1 MDFTLDSEHKA
12 LGEAVREMASRRGA
26 RPSATGA
33 GPRPHDAE
41 LWAAMAETGLLGLPF
56 SEDAGGFGASAVEV
70 FVAARELGRAGV
82 QSAYPDALL
91 ANSLLAAAGD
101 DLVGSAVSGEALVL
115 PALAEP
121 MRAFSPV
128 PEGVTATVSGDG
140 AAVSGTK
147 GPVPSGAA
155 ATHAVVSARVDDGSA
170 EGGSGEQGETVLV
183 LVDEPRVEND
193 VLVLDGADARIL
205 LRGADADRALADA
218 LALASVVL
226 AGQALGAMESAMTMT
241 SDYLRTRKQFGVP
254 LAAFQALT
262 HRAADMYVS
271 LELARSTAMYLAM
284 SVAEGDTD
292 PALVSRCRVV
302 LARTGRHLGQE
313 AIQLHGGIGVTAEYA
328 VGHLTAMLTA
338 IERTYGDPR
347 QHLGWLAAR
356 VADYE
361 TVGVLT

>member
-1 MDFTLDSEHKA
+1 MDFTIDNEQKA
-12 LGEAVREMASRRGA
+12 LAEAVREMAGRRSIE
-26 RPSATGA
+26 PSANGA
-33 GPRPHDAE
+33 GPRPHDPR

-56 SEDAGGFGASAVEV
+56 AEDVGGFGASAVEV

-82 QSAYPDALL
+82 QSPYADALL
-91 ANSLLAAAGD
+91 ASSLLAAARD
-101 DLVGSAVSGEALVL
+101 DLLADAVSGAALVL

-121 MRAFSPV
+121 RRAFAAV
-128 PEGVTATVSGDG
+128 PGGVTATEAESRWTVDG
-140 AAVSGTK
+140 VK
-147 GPVPSGAA
+147 GPIPFGAA
-155 ATHAVVSARVDDGSA
+155 ASHAVVSARAGD
-170 EGGSGEQGETVLV
+170 ETVL
-183 LVDEPRVEND
+183 LLLDGPRVESD
-193 VLVLDGADARIL
+193 VLRLEQASGRIL
-205 LRGADADRALADA
+205 LRGAEADRALTDA

-226 AGQALGAMESAMTMT
+226 AAQALGAMEAALTMT
-241 SDYLRTRKQFGVP
+241 TDYLRTRKQFGVP

-292 PALVSRCRVV
+292 PAAVARCRVV
-302 LARTGRHLGQE
+302 LARTGRHIGQE

-338 IERTYGDPR
+338 IERTYGDTR
-347 QHLGWLAAR
+347 QHLGALAAGIG
-356 VADYE
+356 DHG

>member
-1 MDFTLDSEHKA
+1 MDFTLDAEHKA
-12 LGEAVREMASRRGA
+12 LGEAVRQMASRRGA
-26 RPSATGA
+26 QPSESGA

-41 LWAAMAETGLLGLPF
+41 LWSAMAETGLLGLPF
-56 SEDAGGFGASAVEV
+56 AEEVGGFGATAVEV
-70 FVAARELGRAGV
+70 FVAARELGAAGV
-82 QSAYPDALL
+82 QSAYADALL
-91 ANSLLAAAGD
+91 ATSLLVAAGD
-101 DLVGSAVSGEALVL
+101 DLVTAAVAGEALVL

-121 MRAFSPV
+121 MRAFAPV
-128 PEGVTATVSGDG
+128 PGSVTAQPAGAGDDAAWTVT
-140 AAVSGTK
+140 GTK

-155 ATHAVVSARVDDGSA
+155 ATHAVVSARTQD
-170 EGGSGEQGETVLV
+170 GSGEQGETVLL
-183 LVDEPRVEND
+183 LVEGPRVEND
-193 VLVLDGADARIL
+193 VLVLDGASGRIL
-205 LRGADADRALADA
+205 LRGADADRALTDA

-226 AGQALGAMESAMTMT
+226 AGQALGAMESAMRMT

-262 HRAADMYVS
+262 HRASDMYVS

-302 LARTGRHLGQE
+302 LARTGRHVGQE

-347 QHLGWLAAR
+347 QHLGRLAAR
-356 VADYE
+356 IGEYD

>member
-12 LGEAVREMASRRGA
+12 LADAVREMASRRGA
-26 RPSATGA
+26 RPSANGA
-33 GPRPHDAE
+33 GPRPHDPD
-41 LWAAMAETGLLGLPF
+41 LWSAMAETGLLGLPF
-56 SEDAGGFGASAVEV
+56 REEAGGFGASAVEV
-70 FVAARELGRAGV
+70 FVAARELGRAGL
-82 QSAYPDALL
+82 QSAYADALL
-91 ANSLLAAAGD
+91 AGSVLADAGD
-101 DLVGSAVSGEALVL
+101 DLLGSAVAGEALVL

-121 MRAFSPV
+121 MRAFAPV
-128 PEGVTATVSGDG
+128 PGGVTATITGEG
-140 AAVSGTK
+140 AVLSGTK
-147 GPVPSGAA
+147 GPVPTGAA
-155 ATHAVVSARVDDGSA
+155 ATHAVVTARIDEEGA
-170 EGGSGEQGETVLV
+170 GGSTSGETVLV
-183 LVDEPRVEND
+183 LLDGPRVEND
-193 VLVLDGADARIL
+193 VMVLDGASGRIL
-205 LRGADADRALADA
+205 LRGADADRALVDA
-218 LALASVVL
+218 LAHASVVL

-292 PALVSRCRVV
+292 PALVGRCRVV
-302 LARTGRHLGQE
+302 LARTGRHIGQE

-347 QHLGWLAAR
+347 QLLGRLAAD
-356 VADYE
+356 VADYD

>member
-1 MDFTLDSEHKA
+1 MDFTIDNEQKA
-12 LGEAVREMASRRGA
+12 LAEAVREMVGRRKAEPGDN
-26 RPSATGA
+26 GA
-33 GPRPHDAE
+33 GPRPHDPE
-41 LWAAMAETGLLGLPF
+41 LWSAMAETGLLGLPF

-82 QSAYPDALL
+82 QSAYADALL
-91 ANSLLAAAGD
+91 AASLLAAAD
-101 DLVGSAVSGEALVL
+101 DALLEETVSGESLVL

-121 MRAFSPV
+121 MRAFAPV
-128 PEGVTATVSGDG
+128 PGGVTASVSGDAVTVSGF
-140 AAVSGTK
+140 K
-147 GPVPSGAA
+147 GPVPFGAA
-155 ATHAVVSARVDDGSA
+155 ATHCVLSASA
-170 EGGSGEQGETVLV
+170 GDETVLV
-183 LVDEPRVEND
+183 LVDGPRVED
-193 VLVLDGADARIL
+193 EILRLEEASGRIL
-205 LRGADADRALADA
+205 LRGAAADQALTDA

-226 AGQALGAMESAMTMT
+226 AGQAVGAMEAAVSMTT
-241 SDYLRTRKQFGVP
+241 DYLRTRKQFGVP

-271 LELARSTAMYLAM
+271 LELASSTAMYLAM

-302 LARTGRHLGQE
+302 LARTGRHIGQE

-328 VGHLTAMLTA
+328 VGHFTAMLTA

-347 QHLGWLAAR
+347 QHLGALASR
-356 VADYE
+356 VGDYG

>member
-12 LGEAVREMASRRGA
+12 LADAVREMASRRGA
-26 RPSATGA
+26 VPSANGA
-33 GPRPHDAE
+33 GPRPHDPQ
-41 LWAAMAETGLLGLPF
+41 LWSAMAETGLLGLPF
-56 SEDAGGFGASAVEV
+56 PEAAGGFGAGAVEV

-82 QSAYPDALL
+82 QSPYADALL
-91 ANSLLAAAGD
+91 ATSVLAAAGS
-101 DLVGSAVSGEALVL
+101 DLVGSAVSGETLVL

-121 MRAFSPV
+121 MRAFSAV
-128 PEGVTATVSGDG
+128 PGGVTATLTGDSVT
-140 AAVSGTK
+140 VSGTK

-155 ATHAVVSARVDDGSA
+155 ASHAVVSARIDAGGA
-170 EGGSGEQGETVLV
+170 GGSTEGETVLV
-183 LVDEPRVEND
+183 LIEGPRVEDD
-193 VLVLDGADARIL
+193 VLVLDGARGRIL
-205 LRGADADRALADA
+205 LRGADADRALVDA

-254 LAAFQALT
+254 LASFQALT

-302 LARTGRHLGQE
+302 LARTGRHIGQE

-338 IERTYGDPR
+338 IERTYGDSR
-347 QHLGWLAAR
+347 QHLGRLAAG
-356 VADYE
+356 VADYD

>member
-1 MDFTLDSEHKA
+1 MDFTLDTEHKA
-12 LGEAVREMASRRGA
+12 LADAVREMASRRGA
-26 RPSATGA
+26 EPSASGA
-33 GPRPHDAE
+33 GPRPHDAQ
-41 LWAAMAETGLLGLPF
+41 LWSAMAETGLLGLPF
-56 SEDAGGFGASAVEV
+56 SEDDGGFGASAVEV

-82 QSAYPDALL
+82 QSAYADALL
-91 ANSLLAAAGD
+91 ATSLLAAAGD

-121 MRAFSPV
+121 MHAFSPV
-128 PEGVTATVSGDG
+128 PGSVTATGSDG
-140 AAVSGTK
+140 GAGVWTVTGTK
-147 GPVPSGAA
+147 GPVSSGAA
-155 ATHAVVSARVDDGSA
+155 ATHAVVSARAD
-170 EGGSGEQGETVLV
+170 GETVLL
-183 LVDEPRVEND
+183 LVRDPRVEND
-193 VLVLDGADARIL
+193 VLVLDGADGRIL
-205 LRGADADRALADA
+205 LRGADADRALTDA

-226 AGQALGAMESAMTMT
+226 AGQALGAMESAMRMT

-302 LARTGRHLGQE
+302 LARTGRHVGQE

-347 QHLGWLAAR
+347 QHLGRLAAG
-356 VADYE
+356 VGEYD